1 VLRRPVQLCT
11 GLGVISFIAS
21 PGLFN
26 TNNEATMSIAAELER
41 LRTLRDNGA
50 ISEDEFLRAKARV
63 LDDPA
68 EATSSA
74 KPLNVLNQ
82 LRRSRS
88 DSVLG
93 GVCGGLGRYTGVPAW
108 GWRVLFCLSVLC
120 IGFGV
125 LLYVLLWLFVPPEA

>member
-1 VLRRPVQLCT
+1 
-11 GLGVISFIAS
+11 
-21 PGLFN
+21 
-26 TNNEATMSIAAELER
+26 MSIAAELER

-68 EATSSA
+68 DATSSA

-125 LLYVLLWLFVPPEA
+125 LLYVLLWLFVPLEA